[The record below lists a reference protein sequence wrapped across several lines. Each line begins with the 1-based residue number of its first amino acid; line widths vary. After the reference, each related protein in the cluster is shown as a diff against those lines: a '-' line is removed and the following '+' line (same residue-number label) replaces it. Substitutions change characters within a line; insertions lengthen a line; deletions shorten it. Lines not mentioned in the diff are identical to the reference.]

1 VRTPVQKRLNEG
13 ITTSEMYVN
22 FPYDPILFN
31 VFLYF
36 YTQHFILKITCNDQT
51 RQRVATKFCRRPR
64 GMNTTASLSKRKQ
77 HCSTLL
83 LPSGKAFR
91 KAFEE
96 GLLPRWMGPK
106 VDPPPWGSPTLK
118 SGGG

>member
-1 VRTPVQKRLNEG
+1 
-13 ITTSEMYVN
+13 
-22 FPYDPILFN
+22 
-31 VFLYF
+31 
-36 YTQHFILKITCNDQT
+36 
-51 RQRVATKFCRRPR
+51 
-64 GMNTTASLSKRKQ
+64 MNTTASLSKRKQ

-106 VDPPPWGSPTLK
+106 RFPLLTYGWRERDAWPSPAQAARIPQYTSNRMPECLK
-118 SGGG
+118 GAFKSSSMRKRKADAEGIR